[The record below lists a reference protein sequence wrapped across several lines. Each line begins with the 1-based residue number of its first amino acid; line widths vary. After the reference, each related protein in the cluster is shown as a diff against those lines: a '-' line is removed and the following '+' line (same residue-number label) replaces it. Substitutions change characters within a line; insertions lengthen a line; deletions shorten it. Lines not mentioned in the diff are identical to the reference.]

1 MSDIS
6 RRDALGLLAAVP
18 LAAGL
23 GRAPAAA
30 ERLLE
35 ATPAST
41 IPAAEPLLEATP
53 AAAAAPKFFTP
64 HEWRTVHVL
73 ADMIIPR
80 DERSGSASDAGVPAF
95 IDFTVDDRPSL
106 QTRVRGGLAW
116 LDAESRKR
124 FGAPFVELAERQR
137 IAILDDIAWPAKA
150 KPDLSQ
156 GVAFFNLFRDLTASG
171 FYSSRMGIEDL
182 QYRGNTVVM
191 HWDGCP
197 PEACEHLGVSYK
209 ERSAQ

>member
-1 MSDIS
+1 MSEIS

-23 GRAPAAA
+23 GPAPAAA

-35 ATPAST
+35 ATK
-41 IPAAEPLLEATP
+41 
-53 AAAAAPKFFTP
+53 AAAAPKFFTP

-73 ADMIIPR
+73 ADLIIPR
-80 DERSGSASDAGVPAF
+80 DARSGSASDAGVPAF
-95 IDFTVDDRPSL
+95 IDFTVNDRPGM
-106 QTRVRGGLAW
+106 QTPVRGGLAW

-124 FGAPFVELAERQR
+124 FGAPFVELAEKQR
-137 IAILDDIAWPAKA
+137 TAILDDIAWPAKA
-150 KPDLSQ
+150 SPDLSQ
-156 GVAFFNLFRDLTASG
+156 GVAFFTRFRDLTASG
-171 FYSSRMGIEDL
+171 FYSSRMGIDDL

-191 HWDGCP
+191 QWDGCP
-197 PEACEHLGVSYK
+197 PEACSHLGVSYR